1 MSAIGRDRA
10 VEIPFGRDRVIAF
23 AIAAIAMI
31 VLVAPHLD
39 YVPLWDGRVYA
50 NCVMDAAFNGV
61 SMESLRCANHPSQ
74 GWAFTLVLP
83 QLVDPGNVALLNGTN
98 LALGLIAIAAI
109 RVVLARAFPDGALGR
124 ELDLV
129 ALACA
134 VHPVV
139 LSTLLQPNVDF
150 GVYVFFFVAL
160 AGLLSPGALGTFVA
174 VVAGTLAVFSK
185 ETAVGAYG
193 LAVAITLAIEH
204 VKSGRSLRE
213 EVRPVIRRGALLSIP
228 VVLFVLHVLDWNTSH
243 KIGAIWKHGW
253 QKSSTDGFNFFDMSE
268 PIFLT
273 YAAGLFV
280 LGFMWVVML
289 PIIADTAT
297 GLARMAKRMPAREVE
312 GADRT
317 TLVALTVLT
326 FVLTY
331 VLTSFRTWSNLRYFA
346 LLYPLL
352 LLMAYAG
359 MHRMRIPAT
368 ARKVALV
375 AVVAL
380 FVLADYRSVDP
391 LSRAVYGTFDTG
403 VRRMYWMT
411 SITGEFEGPGRDQLV
426 YNLEFTGYHDV
437 QNALYAQIK
446 PTTATVIGTPRH
458 VRWNI
463 WTQLDATNYTRTMRR
478 RDVVV
483 PTYADEVDIPARGAV
498 DAWFLDFSNHG
509 RKDNALEG
517 LLGRYRIVDSLVVT
531 AGGQKVTARHLVR
544 REAPML
550 PSLL

>member
-1 MSAIGRDRA
+1 MSPVGRDRP
-10 VEIPFGRDRVIAF
+10 VEIPFGRDRLIAF
-23 AIAAIAMI
+23 AVAALAMI
-31 VLVAPHLD
+31 ALVAPHLD

-74 GWAFTLVLP
+74 GWAFALVVP
-83 QLVDPGNVALLNGTN
+83 QLVDPGNIALLNATN
-98 LALGLIAIAAI
+98 LTLGLIAIGAI
-109 RVVLARAFPDGALGR
+109 RVVLARTFPNGAHAK

-160 AGLLSPGALGTFVA
+160 AGLLSPGVLGTFTA

-193 LAVAITLAIEH
+193 LGVATALAIEH
-204 VKSGRSLRE
+204 VRSGLSWRAGLK
-213 EVRPVIRRGALLSIP
+213 PAIRRGAVLSIP
-228 VVLFVLHVLDWNTSH
+228 IVLFVVHVLVWNASH
-243 KIGAIWKHGW
+243 KVGAIWRHGW
-253 QKSSTDGFNFFDMSE
+253 QKSSADGFKFFDLSE
-268 PIFLT
+268 PVFLS
-273 YAAGLFV
+273 YAAGIFV

-289 PIIADTAT
+289 PIVADAVA
-297 GLARMAKRMPAREVE
+297 GLQRMATRAPARAVE

-317 TLVALTVLT
+317 TLTALTVLT

-352 LLMAYAG
+352 LLMAYAAL
-359 MHRMRIPAT
+359 HRLRVPAQ
-368 ARKVALV
+368 ARRVALV

-391 LSRAVYGTFDTG
+391 LSRAVYGTYDTG
-403 VRRMYWMT
+403 IRRMYRMT

-437 QNALYAQIK
+437 QNALYAQLK

-463 WTQLDATNYTRTMRR
+463 WTQLDATTFARTMRR
-478 RDVVV
+478 RGVVV
-483 PTYADEVDIPARGAV
+483 PTYADEVDIPARGAI

-509 RKDNALEG
+509 EQDNALQG
-517 LLGRYRIVDSLVVT
+517 LQRNYRVVDSIVVT
-531 AGGQKVTARHLVR
+531 AGGQKLTARHLVR
-544 REAPML
+544 
-550 PSLL
+550 